1 MNPQE
6 SPHETEIALEA
17 IKTLLTWIGEDPS
30 RQGLQ
35 KTPQRVLK
43 SWMEM
48 FAGYQQNPEQVI
60 NDTFTEV
67 NGYNGV
73 VILRD
78 IEFLSHCEHHLA
90 PFIGKAHVAYL
101 PDNRIVGISKIA
113 RLVDIYAKRLQTQEK
128 MTAQIAT
135 MLHQC
140 LQPLGVVAMIEAEH
154 ACLRHRGIK
163 SRGSVLLTIHSTG
176 IFEKDSKA
184 HQDIVNMLRHS

>member
-35 KTPQRVLK
+35 KTPH
-43 SWMEM
+43 
-48 FAGYQQNPEQVI
+48 
-60 NDTFTEV
+60 
-67 NGYNGV
+67 GV